1 MNKTEF
7 AIEDDALYKMT
18 EVPVDGNHRVYRK
31 ELVIDKETFIKLYEA
46 WIAPNIPKNP
56 YTYFAK

>member
-1 MNKTEF
+1 MEKPEF
-7 AIEDDALYKMT
+7 TIKDDALYKIT
-18 EVPVDGNHRVYRK
+18 PVQAYGNRTVYKK

-46 WIAPNIPKNP
+46 WIAPIPKNP